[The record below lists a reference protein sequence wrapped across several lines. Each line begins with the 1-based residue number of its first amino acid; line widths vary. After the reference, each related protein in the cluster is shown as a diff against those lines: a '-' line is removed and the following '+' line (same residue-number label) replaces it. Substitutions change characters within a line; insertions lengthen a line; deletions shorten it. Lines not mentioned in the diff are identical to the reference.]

1 MPWNKGERNHANEV
15 FLLHIKKHDMVDNVL
30 PQSTVLQPYLL
41 RKTKQKA
48 KVLLLS
54 LFVVAFRPSL
64 RLPLSIVSY
73 FLCYT
78 TVLRE
83 ILPSSDSGKT
93 TSAKCQLS
101 NSASLLAHVFPRFA
115 TAASNLIG
123 SFDRLIQ
130 FWLDNEITFW
140 KCVILPKQRL

>member
-1 MPWNKGERNHANEV
+1 MKTQKQKIKQLSDRKAQTKCLEINEKEIMQMKS
-15 FLLHIKKHDMVDNVL
+15 FCCTSKNMIWLTMSYPK
-30 PQSTVLQPYLL
+30 STVLQPYLL
-41 RKTKQKA
+41 RKTKQKS

-130 FWLDNEITFW
+130 F
-140 KCVILPKQRL
+140 